1 MKKICWVLLALL
13 LMGGCS
19 APAAQTTTTV
29 TETIT
34 AAHETTVAAAEDWG
48 VTMRLE
54 KEKPTGVELILD
66 RSGSDR
72 TDEIMC
78 GSDYVLEQL
87 VDGTWKAVPQKD
99 PDMMVA
105 WTAEAY
111 TIPAG
116 GEHRFTY
123 DWDWLYGSLPAGEYR
138 VGKNIMLFRGTGDY
152 DNQMLYAEF
161 AVIE

>member
-13 LMGGCS
+13 LVGGCS
-19 APAAQTTTTV
+19 APTAQTTTTV

-34 AAHETTVAAAEDWG
+34 AAPESVKAEDWG

-66 RSGSDR
+66 RSGSDK

-78 GSDYVLEQL
+78 GSDYVLEQK
-87 VDGTWKAVPQKD
+87 VDGEWKAVPQKD